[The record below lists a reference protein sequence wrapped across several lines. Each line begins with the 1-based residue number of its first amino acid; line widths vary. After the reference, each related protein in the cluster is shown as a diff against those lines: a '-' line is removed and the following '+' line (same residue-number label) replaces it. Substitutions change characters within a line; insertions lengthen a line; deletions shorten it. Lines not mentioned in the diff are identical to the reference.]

1 MGVVGG
7 GGGGGGWATSEADSP
22 LQKMKREDQQ
32 QLTPIGNLF
41 TLDLTKPESRG
52 SSEFEE

>member
-1 MGVVGG
+1 VGW
-7 GGGGGGWATSEADSP
+7 GWATSEADSP